1 MTDTPPNPSPSSAP
15 LPPEPVLLP
24 QSDGKLR
31 VVSILVMIVSILGLI
46 GTGFCAL
53 GFMADGFMG
62 SGVDVLWMLLIAA
75 PPLLFFVG
83 CIWVCSELLKRLK
96 K

>member
-1 MTDTPPNPSPSSAP
+1 MTDTPPAP
-15 LPPEPVLLP
+15 PQQPAPQQPEPVFVP
-24 QSDGKLR
+24 QTDGKLR

-62 SGVDVLWMLLIAA
+62 SGADALWVLLIAA
-75 PPLLFFVG
+75 APLAFFVG
-83 CIWVCSELLKRLK
+83 SIWVCSELLKRLK

>member
-1 MTDTPPNPSPSSAP
+1 MTETPPSNPPPPGAP
-15 LPPEPVLLP
+15 PVTPPAAT
-24 QSDGKLR
+24 DGKLR

-53 GFMADGFMG
+53 GVMADGIMG
-62 SGVDVLWMLLIAA
+62 SGADALWVLLIAGV
-75 PPLLFFVG
+75 PLLFFVG
-83 CIWVCSELLKRLK
+83 CIWICAELLKRLK

>member
-1 MTDTPPNPSPSSAP
+1 MTDTPPSSPPPPGAP
-15 LPPEPVLLP
+15 PVTLPPTA
-24 QSDGKLR
+24 DGKLR
-31 VVSILVMIVSILGLI
+31 AVSILVMIVSILGLI

>member
-1 MTDTPPNPSPSSAP
+1 MTDTPPNPPAP
-15 LPPEPVLLP
+15 PAPPPEPMLLP

-46 GTGFCAL
+46 GIGFCAL
-53 GFMADGFMG
+53 GVMADGVMG
-62 SGVDVLWMLLIAA
+62 SGGDALWVILIAGG
-75 PPLLFFVG
+75 PLLFFVG
-83 CIWVCSELLKRLK
+83 SIWVCSELLKRLK

>member
-1 MTDTPPNPSPSSAP
+1 MTDTPPSSPPPAGTP
-15 LPPEPVLLP
+15 LPPPAP
-24 QSDGKLR
+24 ATDGKLR

-53 GFMADGFMG
+53 GFGTDAG
-62 SGVDVLWMLLIAA
+62 SDFIWVLLIAA
-75 PPLLFFVG
+75 VPLLFFVG

>member
-1 MTDTPPNPSPSSAP
+1 MTDTPPSSPP
-15 LPPEPVLLP
+15 LPGASPATPP
-24 QSDGKLR
+24 PATDGKLR

-53 GFMADGFMG
+53 GVMADGIMG
-62 SGVDVLWMLLIAA
+62 SGADALGVLLIAGV
-75 PPLLFFVG
+75 PLLFFVG

-96 K
+96 R